1 MVNAKGKFNLVK
13 KMLDTKGFD
22 YMRDTQKIIE
32 MIMELKEERN
42 AVIIAH
48 NYERGEIQDIADFTG
63 DSLGLSRQAMEQDK
77 DVIVFCG
84 VHFMAESAAILSPE
98 KTVLLPEIYAGCPMA
113 SMVTAEALRAE
124 KKKYPDAA
132 VVCYVN
138 STADVKAQSD
148 ICCTSANAVEVVNS
162 LEEDEI
168 LFVPD
173 RNLADFVSRY
183 STKKIIPW
191 EGYCPTHN
199 QILLTDV
206 IKAREEHPNAEV
218 LAHPECRREVIDLAD
233 QVFSTTGMIEYARH
247 AGDEFIIATETGI
260 LHKLKKD
267 NPQKRFYNVSEYTVC
282 PEMKAID
289 LDSLLLSLEN
299 MQYVIT
305 VDEDIRIRARLALDR
320 MLEVKR
326 NR

>member
-1 MVNAKGKFNLVK
+1 MMDAQ
-13 KMLDTKGFD
+13 T
-22 YMRDTQKIIE
+22 IIKR
-32 MIMELKEERN
+32 IMELKEEKN
-42 AVIIAH
+42 AVILAH
-48 NYERGEIQDIADFTG
+48 NYERGEIQDVADFTG
-63 DSLGLSRQAMEQDK
+63 DSLGLSRQAMDQEA

-84 VHFMAESAAILSPE
+84 VHFMAESASILSPE

-113 SMVTAEALRAE
+113 SMVTAQALYAE

-162 LEEDEI
+162 MDEENI

-173 RNLADFVSRY
+173 KNLADFVSRY
-183 STKKIIPW
+183 SKKNIIPW
-191 EGYCPTHN
+191 DGYCPTHN
-199 QILLTDV
+199 QILVTDI
-206 IKAREEHPNAEV
+206 IKARKDHPDAEV

-233 QVFSTTGMIEYARH
+233 KVFSTTGMVEYAKR
-247 AGDEFIIATETGI
+247 AGEEFIIATEVGI

-267 NPQKRFYNVSEYTVC
+267 NPKKRFYTVSNYAVC

-289 LDSLLLSLEN
+289 LESLLLSLEN
-299 MQYVIT
+299 MQHVIT
-305 VDEDIRIRARLALDR
+305 VDKDTRIKARLSLDR

-326 NR
+326 YR

>member
-1 MVNAKGKFNLVK
+1 MQ
-13 KMLDTKGFD
+13 
-22 YMRDTQKIIE
+22 DTQKTIE
-32 MIMELKEERN
+32 RILKLKEECN
-42 AVIIAH
+42 AVILAH

-63 DSLGLSRQAMEQDK
+63 DSLGLSIQATEQEA

-98 KTVLLPEIYAGCPMA
+98 KTVLLPEIHAGCPMA
-113 SMVTAEALRAE
+113 SMVTAEALREE

-138 STADVKAQSD
+138 STADVKAESD

-162 LEEDEI
+162 LEEDEV

-173 RNLADFVSRY
+173 KNLADYVSRF
-183 STKKIIPW
+183 TGKKIIPW
-191 EGYCPTHN
+191 NGYCPTHN
-199 QILLTDV
+199 QILTTDL
-206 IKAREEHPNAEV
+206 IKAKKDYPNVEV
-218 LAHPECRREVIDLAD
+218 LAHPECRREVVDLAD
-233 QVFSTTGMIEYARH
+233 KVFSTTGMVEYARN
-247 AGDEFIIATETGI
+247 AGDEFIIATERGI
-260 LHKLKKD
+260 IHKLQKD
-267 NPQKRFYNVSEYTVC
+267 NPGKKFYNVSEFTVC

-289 LDSLLLSLEN
+289 LDSLLLSIEK

-305 VDEDIRIRARLALDR
+305 VPEDVSAKARIALDR
-320 MLEVKR
+320 MLEIKR